1 MPGCCCTVQP
11 RNAFFSLGV
20 TGEPRYI
27 PDLGTRSGTRTT
39 SRHFGVL
46 PLQPHRT
53 ALPPPDIASP
63 RRPPLRAS
71 YRAAPPGFAL
81 LGAGAGGGDGG
92 AAHGA
97 GFIARPQRRP
107 QPGGAAALTE
117 LRAAPRGTA
126 AQRRGLTA
134 NRPTSPGGPRSEPGG
149 AERRGERRGEERRR
163 DGGGVRA
170 AGGSAA
176 GESGSAAAE
185 VSAGRGERGAAL
197 QGGSPGVRS
206 APRAVG
212 RAVLLAVAPLPF
224 SSSALLLL
232 FLSSLFFPLALPPP
246 PSFFILFV
254 FQLNPSAVRSA
265 NSLPASTGEFMN
277 VHKGEQRFPGGCR
290 HNAPIELRP
299 RRRASLR
306 GEKLGASAEPPRP
319 RELGGVAASAYTP
332 PPPAAAVQRAEDVRC
347 TLVQGGLS
355 VLY

>member
-149 AERRGERRGEERRR
+149 AERREERRGKEERRR
-163 DGGGVRA
+163 RGEGCGRERCGGERLRGCGGECGAGGARRGSAGGVPGGPLRSPGRG
-170 AGGSAA
+170 AGGASR
-176 GESGSAAAE
+176 S
-185 VSAGRGERGAAL
+185 
-197 QGGSPGVRS
+197 RS
-206 APRAVG
+206 A
-212 RAVLLAVAPLPF
+212 
-224 SSSALLLL
+224 
-232 FLSSLFFPLALPPP
+232 SLFFLCPSPPFPQFTFFPPSPSPPPFFLYFICFPAKSLGCAFSQLSPCEHGRVHECAQRRAAFPGRLPP
-246 PSFFILFV
+246 
-254 FQLNPSAVRSA
+254 QCA
-265 NSLPASTGEFMN
+265 
-277 VHKGEQRFPGGCR
+277 H
-290 HNAPIELRP
+290 
-299 RRRASLR
+299 
-306 GEKLGASAEPPRP
+306 
-319 RELGGVAASAYTP
+319 
-332 PPPAAAVQRAEDVRC
+332 
-347 TLVQGGLS
+347 
-355 VLY
+355 